1 MLSRDDLLD
10 CGLAAGVA
18 ALAVAEQHGCDCPV
32 AAGRLGF
39 PTAGWLNAALLL
51 AVALPLGLRRRM
63 PIAVWVVT
71 GSMAVVRVGLG
82 FPNGFLVTFPVLVA
96 VYSVAANETWRY
108 SLAVAIV
115 TALVIPV
122 SFAFDWANRGGAY
135 LPDVPYNYALFGSAW
150 MLGDNLR
157 QRRERLRDLEQ
168 RARRMQAEQEERERR
183 AVGEERARIARE
195 LHDLVAHSLSVI
207 VLQAGAAR
215 RIVAGQPE
223 RAGPAFSSIE
233 AVGREAL
240 AEMRRLV
247 GILRKESSAPGE
259 LEPQPSLARLEEL
272 VERVRG
278 AGLEI
283 SLREE
288 GERPALPPGVDL
300 SAFRIVQEALTN
312 TLQHARASHAEVA
325 ITYGIRRL
333 EVSVRDD
340 GVGPAGHG
348 GRSGGHGLI
357 GMRERVAMFGGEL
370 DATGPPGGGFRIRA
384 TLPIEPAET

>member
-10 CGLAAGVA
+10 WGLAVGVA
-18 ALAVAEQHGCDCPV
+18 AIAVGEQHGCDCPT
-32 AAGRLGF
+32 AAVRFG
-39 PTAGWLNAALLL
+39 PTASMWLNAALLV
-51 AVALPLGLRRRM
+51 AVALPLALRRRV
-63 PIAVWVVT
+63 PVAVWLVT
-71 GSMAVVRVGLG
+71 GSMSLLRVVLG

-96 VYSVAANETWRY
+96 VYSVAANQTWRY
-108 SLAVAIV
+108 SLAAAIV
-115 TALVIPV
+115 TALLLPV
-122 SFAFDWANRGGAY
+122 SFAIDWANRGGAN
-135 LPDVPYNYALFGSAW
+135 LADIPYNYALFGSAW
-150 MLGDNLR
+150 ILGDNLR
-157 QRRERLRDLEQ
+157 QRRERVHDLEE
-168 RARRMQAEQEERERR
+168 RARRLQAEQEERELR

-215 RIVAGQPE
+215 RIVAGQPA

-233 AVGREAL
+233 GVGREAL

-247 GILRKESSAPGE
+247 GILRKESAGSRE

-278 AGLEI
+278 AGLEV

-288 GERPALPPGVDL
+288 GERPPLPPGVDL
-300 SAFRIVQEALTN
+300 SAYRIVQEALTN

-325 ITYGIRRL
+325 IIYDPGRL
-333 EVSVRDD
+333 EILVMDD
-340 GVGPAGHG
+340 GVGPAGNGQHG
-348 GRSGGHGLI
+348 DGHGLI

-370 DATGPPGGGFRIRA
+370 DTTGPPGGGFCVRA
-384 TLPIEPAET
+384 TLPIESADT